1 MKMRA
6 AVLEEFGKPL
16 VIQELD
22 LAPAVE
28 RGLPHHVVRVVV
40 CGRI

>member
-16 VIQELD
+16 MIRELD
-22 LAPAVE
+22 LEPPREGEVLVKVQAC
-28 RGLPHHVVRVVV
+28 GV
-40 CGRI
+40 C